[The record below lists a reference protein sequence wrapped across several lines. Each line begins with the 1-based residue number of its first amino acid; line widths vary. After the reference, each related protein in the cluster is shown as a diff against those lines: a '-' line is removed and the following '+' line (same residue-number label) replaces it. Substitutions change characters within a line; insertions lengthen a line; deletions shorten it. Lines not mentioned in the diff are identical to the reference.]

1 MIIAEGGGEREG
13 LEGIEGREGLETS
26 IKYVML
32 DFMAEAGYKN
42 LISYKLAQIAFD
54 LGWDFVPQY
63 YKKHEDAR
71 QRDQIK
77 QALRSHKQNIV
88 EGSAE
93 RSLSSKLKLYDVAK
107 ASGMEA
113 LEDFE
118 DIQRREQLPRWHR
131 YDSRLTKLHQIF
143 EGYSNPSYPP
153 LPSHPSGLFP
163 SVKNI
168 TEVLGVTGGIEG
180 VGRKEGIEAVANY
193 MIDLLTRSGY
203 LLDKQINAVEDK
215 HRTEGGYRENLL
227 KKRLTYKRSF

>member
-1 MIIAEGGGEREG
+1 
-13 LEGIEGREGLETS
+13 
-26 IKYVML
+26 
-32 DFMAEAGYKN
+32 MAEAGYKS

-63 YKKHEDAR
+63 YKKFEDSR

-118 DIQRREQLPRWHR
+118 DILRLENLPRWNK
-131 YDSRLTKLHQIF
+131 DDTRLRNLRQIF
-143 EGYSNPSYPP
+143 EGYSSNPSNSPI
-153 LPSHPSGLFP
+153 LSRP
-163 SVKNI
+163 SVTNVH
-168 TEVLGVTGGIEG
+168 EVLGRLEG
-180 VGRKEGIEAVANY
+180 KEGLEAVVNY
-193 MIDLLTRSGY
+193 LIDLLIRSGY
-203 LLDKQINAVEDK
+203 LLDRQINAVEDK
-215 HRTEGGYRENLL
+215 HQREGGYNEKLL
-227 KKRLTYKRSF
+227 KRRLDFKRSF